1 MGRAN
6 NHAGVRTMR
15 KTGYALMVFLS
26 LAIAAYAVLAYGLLP
41 LESVIDSKV
50 GASFQSH
57 KTALYSHVF
66 GAAVALGLGAFQFS
80 TRLRTTRPQL
90 HRWMG
95 RLYLGVGV
103 LVGGIAGLI
112 MATHAFGGLPARLG
126 FGLLAVVWL
135 FTGARAY
142 LAIRSGNT
150 AAHRRWMV
158 RNFSLTF
165 AAVTL
170 RLYIPASSIAGV
182 PFEVAYP
189 IIAWVAWVPNL
200 IVAEWWF
207 NRRGASGAEI
217 SSKTARVTA
226 A

>member
-1 MGRAN
+1 
-6 NHAGVRTMR
+6 MR
-15 KTGYALMVFLS
+15 KARRSALHGVSVAGDCRLCS
-26 LAIAAYAVLAYGLLP
+26 ARVRLVAARI
-41 LESVIDSKV
+41 SDRFQV

-57 KTALYSHVF
+57 KTALYSHVV

-103 LVGGIAGLI
+103 LVGRHRRPDHGDARI
-112 MATHAFGGLPARLG
+112 GGLPARLG

-170 RLYIPASSIAGV
+170 RLYLPASGVAGV

-217 SSKTARVTA
+217 SSKIARVTA

>member
-1 MGRAN
+1 
-6 NHAGVRTMR
+6 MR

-26 LAIAAYAVLAYGLLP
+26 LAIAAYAVIAYGLFP
-41 LESVIDSKV
+41 LESITDSNV
-50 GASFQSH
+50 GSSFQSH
-57 KTALYSHVF
+57 KAALYSHIF

-80 TRLRTTRPQL
+80 TRLRTARPQL

-103 LVGGIAGLI
+103 LVGGIAGLV
-112 MATHAFGGLPARLG
+112 MATHAFGGLPARFG
-126 FGLLAVVWL
+126 FGILAVLWL
-135 FTGARAY
+135 YTGARAY
-142 LAIRSGNT
+142 LAIRGRNT
-150 AAHRRWMV
+150 PAHRRWMV

-170 RLYIPASSIAGV
+170 RLYIPASAVAGV

-207 NRRGASGAEI
+207 NRRGASGAETM
-217 SSKTARVTA
+217 SKTAQAPA